1 MVIRKAYADIADGQ
15 MHYRHIPGEGTP
27 LVFYHRSPS
36 NSVCFEAMMQAMA
49 GDRPLY
55 AFDTPGFG
63 NSFDPIGMPKAPQ
76 YGQWYLDALDALNLD
91 QVHVFAHH
99 TGTHFASEMAVLA
112 PDRILSLTL
121 NGIAYLTA
129 DEREQFRELVGHSQM
144 PDSDGRYIEPSWT
157 IVSSLFPAFDPK
169 LTHLEFLSALRAL
182 EGRDQAHG
190 AIWDQDYPSVF
201 AKLTCPIL
209 ALCAED
215 DSLMPFFDRVKQAK
229 PEIKAVITGPA
240 KYFSPEYD
248 TDRTVSE
255 VRAFL
260 NELEAK

>member
-1 MVIRKAYADIADGQ
+1 MAIKKAYVDIAAGQ
-15 MHYRHIPGEGTP
+15 MHFRHLPGDGTP
-27 LVFYHRSPS
+27 LVFYHRSPAH
-36 NSVCFEAMMQAMA
+36 SVCFEPMMAAMS

-63 NSFDPIGMPKAPQ
+63 NSFDPPGRPNAVQ

-91 QVHVFAHH
+91 RVHVFAHH

-112 PDRILSLTL
+112 PERITSLTL

-129 DEREQFRELVGHSQM
+129 EEREQFRELVGHSVM
-144 PDSDGRYIEPSWT
+144 PNADGSYIEPSWT

-201 AKLTCPIL
+201 KKLTCPIL

-215 DSLMPFFDRVKQAK
+215 DSLRPFFERVIEAR
-229 PEIKAVITGPA
+229 PDIKSAITGPA

-248 TDRTVSE
+248 TERTVDV
-255 VRAFL
+255 VREFL
-260 NELEAK
+260 AEAEAS

>member
-1 MVIRKAYADIADGQ
+1 MAIKKAYADIADGQ
-15 MHYRHIPGEGTP
+15 MHYRFVPGDGVP
-27 LVFYHRSPS
+27 LVFYHRSPA
-36 NSVCFEAMMQAMA
+36 NSVCFEPMMDTMA

-63 NSFDPIGMPKAPQ
+63 NSFDPTGRPDATQ
-76 YGQWYLDALDALNLD
+76 YGRWYLEALDALGLQ

-99 TGTHFASEMAVLA
+99 TGTHFASEMALLA
-112 PDRILSLTL
+112 PDRVLSLTL

-129 DEREQFRELVGHSQM
+129 KERKQFQELVGHSVM
-144 PDSDGRYIEPSWT
+144 PDANGSYIEPSWS

-215 DSLMPFFDRVKQAK
+215 DSLRPFFDRVIEAR
-229 PEIKAVITGPA
+229 PDIKAVMTGPA

-248 TDRTVSE
+248 TERTVKE
-255 VRAFL
+255 VRTFL
-260 NELEAK
+260 KHLEES